1 MKFIYIFLFLKFA
14 ATLAYEDDCYL
25 EESKIRRLEKALYKI
40 SNKYNGEY
48 ELEFIN

>member
-25 EESKIRRLEKALYKI
+25 EESKIERLEKALYKI